1 VRRGAGAFVAG
12 RAPTI
17 DAETGKFRASVDVD
31 QREAF
36 FRPELLNRI
45 DEMVVYHRLGK
56 AQLMPIVDIQTQRLR
71 SRLHERGI
79 TLEITDAAKQQLA
92 DEGYDPA
99 YGARPLKR
107 VIQQRLENA
116 LANKILAGELGDGD
130 AVRIDAAGGSFTFE
144 KAGSA

>member
-1 VRRGAGAFVAG
+1 
-12 RAPTI
+12 
-17 DAETGKFRASVDVD
+17 
-31 QREAF
+31 
-36 FRPELLNRI
+36 
-45 DEMVVYHRLGK
+45 MVVYHRLGK